1 MESVLRGHPESCMPF
16 CVQEWQILDLA
27 NQREDELPGVLYH
40 ETDNHSARREIVLPK
55 AVRTDVLGIRLLS
68 VNGGESVRGGVFE
81 VRAYKE

>member
-16 CVQEWQILDLA
+16 CVQEWQILDFRSQ
-27 NQREDELPGVLYH
+27 NEDGLPAVLYH
-40 ETDNHSARREIVLPK
+40 ETENHSALREIVLPR
-55 AVRTDVLGIRLLS
+55 AARTDTIGIRLLN